1 MFFSQLTPHIVASLQ
16 GTTIQQLN
24 PTKDSSGL
32 AIANICFSEGV
43 HYWEIVCPFN
53 TDGVKIGISKQ
64 SSPSEN
70 FEGHLFEFKTTT
82 QRVVGVLL
90 NFNEQSLQFYLNG
103 NLSTNKGLQKGS
115 LVQCPWYPCVRLSQ
129 YGNSVH
135 LTMKYEDLSVVE
147 NIEQVK
153 LETQEV
159 QHRNPQFLINKNEI
173 HQQEDRLV
181 SVRNCPLIGQQ
192 ILKAELDVLIKMNLV
207 ICNYHQDDEMV
218 YLILD
223 EQASKKLKRLRQY
236 LKHYVRKLKE
246 RFECKPKEQE
256 KDQLLEDITQM
267 LPNNEDIIQEEKKDE
282 YQYKYS
288 IEQCKIAERI
298 IIQLIE
304 QFEDVTTIDSAKMRL
319 QTFTDHPATQNP
331 FNVVEYGLYLQPGCG
346 VKYAYCDDEIN
357 KNGTRYSKLILRSE
371 IVASGQRIP
380 CKSDRYFSLKNQDQ
394 ITIYNGE
401 AELFK
406 VIDIDLRQLGPYQKN
421 KKKIEVQ
428 SEETPSHIYKILESY
443 ITGETEQLPLYDQAL
458 LEKLMGMGFE
468 ESTCK
473 EALIQTNNNFDN
485 ALDIVSSTSGEWQC
499 TVCTLLNKET
509 NQTCEA
515 CEAQKPEEQVEQFVI
530 KQQLQIQ
537 QEQVEVEEN
546 EEINPDLKD
555 KITEGNIDYVTVIH
569 WNSNNTVFPILVASV
584 HNKNVLSIKFISYSS
599 NYLDQFFI
607 NDDGYYCVLTNCW
620 SKNKDYALL
629 LQSDTSRQIV
639 ETLAPLYS
647 KHSKKLEMI
656 KANHKAIQVQHD
668 IKSIDTAIWNNRL
681 YIFLLGDQVFSIYEI
696 SQNSQIEFIK
706 LISVGY
712 NYNLII
718 SKTKCLVNGFIKNF
732 VIDSRLNVSE
742 IQEPIQN
749 AHIKDNI
756 ICYESNNQIKHIEDN
771 SEILENNIIQSEEVQ
786 IFQTVIDD
794 IHMQKFY
801 IEDKF
806 IHIHIKAVFEGPIEE
821 PKQILLMN
829 SPLTVSDPQ
838 KLALT
843 VHSFRGASF
852 NDQTF
857 VTQMLYDNNKPFS
870 SNYPKTQ
877 FIFRSQFD
885 EVMLVDHVI
894 IKSEITN
901 VFKGFPIGAGLIF
914 ISKEEHELFDTTE
927 FDNFDKQQYESWKLN
942 HQSLYANEPVGY
954 FEFEADSKEVLCQLE
969 VIRPCKYIMLKPTN
983 FRKTPHNHTAH
994 FLTNS
999 IEIKGFVAYGKEIP
1013 KIQNEYSNIGTISEC
1028 QLLNELRKRIDL
1040 PDKLTV
1046 QCKYQG
1052 INGYPSN
1059 GIIEFDTV
1067 FSGDFIIKP
1076 YKDSQFQLLKI
1087 TVTGKKYNN
1096 LQINQLDN
1104 LIEQVYQKKPGAL
1117 TVLNLFMKKES
1128 KKVLELINLY
1138 KFILGNVLSQDVNEQ
1153 VTDFFCQLQQHDEF
1167 HDIIIQVA
1175 QQILN
1180 KIEKIVLIES
1190 GLEYFLGLI
1199 TYTAKFKTQEITDM
1213 AMKSLLFALQ
1223 KLKNLQHK
1231 DMFLFSTKF
1240 GGPQGQIQIQEI
1252 DEPLIDQNENQKS
1265 LICQKDPLSQILIMQ
1280 LSNKQQIRRFEV
1292 NLLGEFDIE
1301 KLSLRFQQTS
1311 NSVKFRVQVWV
1322 DNLVLDQVYDEWTF
1336 VQFTD
1341 YVHKCPN
1348 YHNYNCLHITLN
1360 GVRARKLLVQLTLGS
1375 DNYYSKQ
1382 AAQLQIPQN
1391 YLTVIPEFYGS
1402 LINAELSPLEITED
1416 FRYKTT
1422 LSLGDTV
1429 YYVYQ
1434 SDQSILMDSY
1444 NVYKKTDL
1452 TDHYIV
1458 MSTKSLRR
1466 NADYLEQAIYKLQ
1479 SEMQLKEKCKLQT
1492 SHLQTLIEQTQL
1504 EFLKVAPPRNYE
1516 NNSNFLTVFSTL
1528 LLRMLIA
1535 VSGKVP
1541 DAIEFIHLVISLG
1554 DLKGITDLALQFIQK
1569 KVKQQ
1574 IPDQEWNQLM
1584 LEQLT
1589 SQNPL
1594 KKKLLHQLPIPILE
1608 SLNKLIELNDDIL
1621 YEALVI
1627 QLQRLPQQKQTEEGN
1642 PDNEKILVLV
1652 LEFLVND
1659 KKFRLNLLQNALSKC
1674 TALQIKNSFNHKIFS
1689 DLFTKGLLQP
1699 EKLKTLLDMLIQPRQ
1714 LESRFT
1720 DWAATLSL
1728 SDQTNNILQIE
1739 KDSLIY
1745 ISKYIIYFCQSYI
1758 KDNVEQLTIDNLLLL
1773 FDFLTRSVK
1782 KVNKL
1787 KIRGNNKQLTDF
1799 EDFLQR
1805 QHIQICYPDTINR
1818 LIILLEKS
1826 ENYLIWN
1833 KVLKVILMIT
1843 PQLQNELQIYN
1854 RVIQSYIGCKQK
1866 LLMNELLQFTL
1877 NLGQQQVQQNQT
1889 CSQIIDSLL
1898 PYLGLNDINH
1908 IFIVFSQEV
1917 QHIYLNNVNTLL
1929 KYLGMYIPF
1938 LGGKDG
1944 IINADSQVIQ
1954 QLELCQSM
1962 IYLLLQSEQ
1971 TLIQLNESPD
1981 LNHLFEWYCINSYTG
1996 NTLHSYS
2003 SQLLKQ
2009 MSDSLDQL
2017 FELLPCKQYMLKQ
2030 LFKQQYYID
2039 DVIVNQYENNQIT
2052 SYTAHT
2058 YTTQILEVIQQQFDK
2073 YLISDDVAQQFQ
2085 SDIYHYL
2092 INQIIKEKQI
2102 TQVQFLEEEFGS
2114 KMKIFNLPGQN
2125 ISNQDWP
2132 LHKKGAKSRLALITL
2147 PQGMRSEY
2155 QMVFQFDNE
2164 IEIKN
2169 IRLGIQTFTADFA
2182 DKQLG
2187 TPSSI
2192 LLEVGKSLEE
2202 LYPISEMQL
2211 INDEHYSQFQVKV
2224 FCYNS
2229 QVMSKQQLPQGQSI
2243 KFISFRMRQPYVEQL
2258 DISRA
2263 VKKLCLGISFISVLG
2278 YAANKQK
2285 VDFIYTLQEKTAIDI
2300 LSKFCKPNYQKTLQQ
2315 LANDS
2320 IVLEQL
2326 QNNINKF
2333 MNALNSYSF
2342 QLSPLIL
2349 AIAKYNYQ
2357 VGDWLVVK
2365 LMEYPEQSHSKLLSQ
2380 IILEGEHVHERFL
2393 KLHNHLFEKLMALQI
2408 NNHQQQDLLWY
2419 EKLAQHFI
2427 ESYCNV
2433 LLLQN
2438 SKLKQREL
2446 SLNISKNDIIHLIEL
2461 FQLLHNKHARHLLI
2475 KLIVTITY
2483 LPHPYQQIE
2492 EIEQILQ
2499 FTLDKSKTQPY
2510 FFEVL
2515 GPLALGNKVSI
2526 DWIINQLDSIF
2537 GKFELQY
2544 VIQFF
2549 YTLSTNKQ
2557 IADHLLKYLLP
2568 LYNQLIEEPTS
2579 KTILKQLD
2587 DKTIELAS
2595 KFISYMVQKYH
2606 AKFIIEALIRD
2617 IGRLEGNKDMKF
2629 VRSLLVPIL
2638 NSEDYVFLKIQFEDQ
2653 GKYIMDPKLVVSKQ
2667 IDNNQ
2672 QQDELVFDSQLLT
2685 IKQKDQLFTH
2695 ISETY
2700 WSKVA
2705 YQKNDGDA
2713 DMLPHLEDKFFNA
2726 TPQMMVINYRINNVD
2741 KTIILYHNVKC
2752 TKTQKLDLTY
2762 SWSQGKMKVFYFN
2775 ENNLITNQEID
2786 MNAFIEIYDEQG
2798 TLTFQNNDQ
2807 VLLEIEYVPGEPS
2820 RINLTSLNLKDQ
2832 GTLDNLKIEYYVS
2845 GIRPQ
2850 KQKKTL
2856 PQINIPQDT
2865 TSLLFSNYETNQ
2877 SLQYYSVVPVYQ
2889 LPSQLKLCELKQLIA
2904 FNKYGLKQ
2912 ESNLFDK
2919 QTKLGEL
2926 PTNQQN
2932 IIELVLNAKEF
2943 IDNIQPKT
2951 STFTYPQQ
2959 LTIFPMFEELNGV
2972 NAMLSVIRE
2981 GIGQWKNQQRANAW
2995 LQFLNELQ
3003 SFCQLP
3009 NFFNLFMKNQQC
3021 VNLLFDLIAGPP
3033 DSNNNKKLE
3042 EEEQNAVKFIYTTLV
3057 NVFSASSGPE
3067 VRIKALEQNLIKQ
3080 ILDRIALV
3088 SKETKRVFRNVIE
3101 EQAVQEQLQKNNSLQ
3116 KSTKQ
3121 KRGVGYASDNTG
3133 QNQKWNT
3140 IEYVEKK
3147 TQKSQQLIGLLGIVE
3162 SFFDF
3167 QHWHPSEE
3175 LLHKLKNTLFESAL
3189 LPLLESAFRSG
3200 SLLEISKEFDLY
3212 CKYLK
3217 IVQSM
3222 SHHKVLASVFL
3233 KIPEQYYPPQTQSLF
3248 ELLTALAD
3256 TSKIFLNCIQNNRK
3270 KNEEDEHSFEIAKL
3284 IIDTHKRME
3293 NCINKMNDSGSSSN
3307 EEDESEQLKKQKELA
3322 NQLIQEILSKQLA
3335 EAYRTL
3341 LSDLRFS
3348 YIDMKVGGRY
3358 KHHYSGN
3365 ISTQINQDKIVRLA
3379 QEFADMSTS
3388 LPIEHTNAIFVRA
3401 DKERVD
3407 VMKALVMGAK
3417 GTPYA
3422 HGAYLFD
3429 IYADDSYPNA
3439 PPKMNLS
3446 TTGNG
3451 KVRFNPNLYSCG
3463 KVCLSLLGTWRGNA
3477 SENWDP
3483 KISTLLQVLVST
3495 QAIIMSEEVYFNEP
3509 GFEQEAN
3516 TEEGEKKNEGYSNI
3530 VRYCNIKYAMID
3542 QIRDPPKGF
3551 ETIIRRHFYLKKQEI
3566 LEECNKWIE
3575 LADTKEAV
3583 YTGLLNDHNSSWC
3596 SEFKKN
3602 KKAYHKKLCE
3612 AVKELEDE
3620 LNKIQPPSAIDLEG
3634 SRVLKTHIKKQPKVK
3649 NVKDGMANL
3658 DEVDVTYTKIQQKE
3672 FEANDENVLDRW
3684 SRYIGAM
3691 GMDAVK
3697 KQTNSCVLISGIGAL
3712 GIEVAKNI
3720 VLSGVKML
3728 TIHDESKCS
3737 QYDLNGQFFIEE
3749 KDIGKNRAEVS
3760 WEKLQ
3765 QLNSYVRVNY
3775 ETVELLNIDFT
3786 KYNIVVVCASYSND
3800 LLFKLSLL
3808 CRQHKV
3814 KLIISSVDGVFGRVF
3829 NDFGQQ
3835 FIVEDK
3841 NGEQTVDYIIKSV
3854 TDKNDNKMH
3863 FEITGKH
3870 EFQDNDV
3877 VMIDNIEGMIDSN
3890 GNSINKTI
3898 QKVKVISKSVLEI
3911 QLNGYSK
3918 YIRNGTIKLVK
3929 VPVELS
3935 FLPYNQEFID
3945 KPIYDPNMSEYDFI
3959 KLQNTEQLHNLY
3971 NNKQIKDQ
3979 NLESLF
3985 KHYSTLGEFPP
3996 LSAYLGGFVSQEAIK
4011 GITNKFTPIQQ
4022 LFYVDCT
4029 EVLQQEISKDVKI
4042 NERSLSRFLGIEVS
4056 EKLEKSKVFMVG
4068 CGAIGCE
4075 LLKNFAM
4082 LNLGVKG
4089 CLTITDPDHIEVS
4102 NLNRQF
4108 LFREKHLRKP
4118 KSQTAAAA
4126 VIQMNPYLRDH
4137 IIARLDKVHDSTEHI
4152 YSDQFFE
4159 GQDIIANAL
4168 DNVAA
4173 RRYVDKRCVNAR
4185 KPLLESGTLGPK
4197 GHVQC
4202 IIPFQTESYG
4212 SSNDPVEEGE
4222 IPYCTLKMF
4231 PEETFHCVEFARDK
4245 FGKHFSAR
4253 PKQIIKMMA
4262 EDYIPSLEDNKPLRE
4277 SIKLFKNKPTSFQ
4290 DCIKWARGKF
4300 QKYFVNDIKQLMYT
4314 YPEDAKTKDGNLF
4327 WTMPKRPPKPI
4338 QFDPEN
4344 EIHQQFVSTFAF
4356 LRAKMFGLQTDKD
4369 WRTKTYRQ
4377 QVAKEAN
4384 LITFPEWQPSEEK
4397 KKSISDKVKEQ
4408 GQKEEIEENESNQNQ
4423 STQEETQLLFKQF
4436 RSLLPITL
4444 QSDEFEK
4451 DFDQNG
4457 HIDFIHS
4464 FGNLRAANYKL
4475 EPMDWLTVKIK
4486 AGRIV
4491 PALATTTAVVA
4502 GLQTI
4507 ELIKTLKN
4515 VQISDMK
4522 NAFVN
4527 LAIPF
4532 VKLTEP
4538 GLVPKKKINEKV
4550 TVTLWDIW
4558 THEISKSTTFGQLFE
4573 ILNQQYDLHPRDVF
4587 LKAQPV
4593 YMEIMYAKK
4602 PEEKKQFLNQAIIK
4616 LLDIQK
4622 YVDLTINFTLSV
4634 QSQEIIKGI
4643 PQVRLVLK

>member
-1 MFFSQLTPHIVASLQ
+1 MFFSHLTPHTVASLQ

-24 PTKDSSGL
+24 PAKDSSGL
-32 AIANICFSEGV
+32 AMANVCFSEGV

-64 SSPSEN
+64 QSPSEN

-103 NLSTNKGLQKGS
+103 NLSTNKGIPKGS
-115 LVQCPWYPCVRLSQ
+115 LGQGPWYPCVRLSQ
-129 YGNSVH
+129 FGNSVY
-135 LTMKYEDLSVVE
+135 LTMKYEDRSLVE
-147 NIEQVK
+147 HFEQVQ
-153 LETQEV
+153 LETQQI
-159 QHRNPQFLINKNEI
+159 QHPNPFFLINKNEI
-173 HQQEDRLV
+173 HQLEDRLV
-181 SVRNCPLIGQQ
+181 SVRNCPLVGQQ
-192 ILKAELDVLIKMNLV
+192 IPKAELDVLIKMKLV
-207 ICNYHQDDEMV
+207 MCNYYGDNEIV
-218 YLILD
+218 YLILN
-223 EQASKKLKRLRQY
+223 EETSKKLKRIRQY
-236 LKHYVRKLKE
+236 LKHHERKLKE
-246 RFECKPKEQE
+246 KFESKPQE
-256 KDQLLEDITQM
+256 KEKDKLLQEITQM
-267 LPNNEDIIQEEKKDE
+267 LPNNEEIVQEEKKDE
-282 YQYKYS
+282 FQFKYS
-288 IEQCKIAERI
+288 IEQCRIAERI

-304 QFEDVTTIDSAKMRL
+304 QFEEVRSIESAKMRL
-319 QTFTDHPATQNP
+319 LTFADHPATENP
-331 FNVVEYGLYLQPGCG
+331 FQVVEYGKYLQPGSG

-357 KNGTRYSKLILRSE
+357 KNGTKYSKLILRSE
-371 IVASGQRIP
+371 ITVQGQRIP
-380 CKSDRYFSLKNQDQ
+380 CKSDRYFSLRNQDQ

-406 VIDIDLRQLGPYQKN
+406 VIDVNLRELGPYQKN
-421 KKKIEVQ
+421 KKKIDIQ
-428 SEETPSHIYKILESY
+428 QEETPSHIYKILENY
-443 ITGETEQLPLYDQAL
+443 ITGETEQLPLYDQTF
-458 LEKLMGMGFE
+458 LEKLIGMGFE
-468 ESTCK
+468 ESACK
-473 EALIQTNNNFDN
+473 EALIQTNNNFNN

-509 NQTCEA
+509 RQNCEA
-515 CEAQKPEEQVEQFVI
+515 CDAPKPDEQIEQFII
-530 KQQLQIQ
+530 KQPQ
-537 QEQVEVEEN
+537 QNQQDLIELDEN
-546 EEINPDLKD
+546 EEINQDIKD
-555 KITEGNIDYVTVIH
+555 KITESIIDNVTIIH
-569 WNSNNTVFPILVASV
+569 WNSNNTTYPILIASV
-584 HNKNVLSIKFISYSS
+584 HNKNILSIKFISYSQ

-620 SKNKDYALL
+620 SKNKDYSLL
-629 LQSDTSRQIV
+629 LQSETSRQIV

-647 KHSKKLEMI
+647 KHCKKLEMI
-656 KANHKAIQVQHD
+656 KADHKAIQIEYD
-668 IKSIDTAIWNNRL
+668 IKAIDNAIWNNRL
-681 YIFLLGDQVFSIYEI
+681 YIFLIAEQALSIYEI
-696 SQNSQIEFIK
+696 TQNSKIVFQKQIFI
-706 LISVGY
+706 GF
-712 NYNLII
+712 NYNLLI
-718 SKTKCLVNGFIKNF
+718 SKTKCLIYSLSKSFI
-732 VIDSRLNVSE
+732 IDTQLNITE
-742 IQEPIQN
+742 ILEPISN
-749 AHIKDNI
+749 AYIKDNI
-756 ICYESNNQIKHIEDN
+756 ICYETNYQIKQIEDN

-794 IHMQKFY
+794 IHTQKFY
-801 IEDKF
+801 IEDNF
-806 IHIHIKAVFEGPIEE
+806 THIHIKAVFEGPIEE

-838 KLALT
+838 KLPLT
-843 VHSFRGASF
+843 VHSFKGASF

-857 VTQMLYDNNKPFS
+857 VTQMLFNTNKPFS

-877 FIFRSQFD
+877 FIFRNQFD
-885 EVMLVDHVI
+885 EAMLVDHVI
-894 IKSEITN
+894 IQSEITN
-901 VFKGFPIGAGLIF
+901 VFRGFPIGAGLIF
-914 ISKEEHELFDTTE
+914 VSKEEYEFNDTSE
-927 FDNFDKQQYESWKLN
+927 FDNFDKQQYEKWKST
-942 HQSLYANEPVGY
+942 HQSLHANEPVGY

-983 FRKTPHNHTAH
+983 FRKTPHDHTAH
-994 FLTNS
+994 FQTNS
-999 IEIKGFVAYGKEIP
+999 IEIKGFAAFGKQIP
-1013 KIQNEYSNIGTISEC
+1013 KTQSEFSSFGAISDC
-1028 QLLNELRKRIDL
+1028 QLLDQLRKRIDL

-1046 QCKYQG
+1046 QCKYLG

-1067 FSGDFIIKP
+1067 YSGEFTIKP
-1076 YKDSQFQLLKI
+1076 HDDSQYKLLKV

-1128 KKVLELINLY
+1128 KKVLEVINLS
-1138 KFILGNVLSQDVNEQ
+1138 KFILGNVLSQEVNEQ
-1153 VTDFFCQLQQHDEF
+1153 VTEFFRQLQQHDEF
-1167 HDIIIQVA
+1167 HNILLQVA
-1175 QQILN
+1175 QQIFN
-1180 KIEKIVLIES
+1180 KIEKVVLTES

-1199 TYTAKFKTQEITDM
+1199 TYTAKFKTQEITDI
-1213 AMKSLLFALQ
+1213 AMKSLLFSLQ
-1223 KLKNLQHK
+1223 KLKSIQHK
-1231 DMFLFSTKF
+1231 DMFIFSTKY
-1240 GGPQGQIQIQEI
+1240 GGPQGQVQIEEV
-1252 DEPLIDQNENQKS
+1252 DETLVEQNGNQKT

-1292 NLLGEFDIE
+1292 NLLGEFEIE
-1301 KLSLRFQQTS
+1301 KLSLRFQQIS

-1341 YVHKCPN
+1341 YVHKCAN
-1348 YHNYNCLHITLN
+1348 YHNYNCLHIGLN

-1391 YLTVIPEFYGS
+1391 YLAVIPEFYGS
-1402 LINAELSPLEITED
+1402 LLNAELSPLEITED

-1422 LSLGDTV
+1422 LSLGESL

-1458 MSTKSLRR
+1458 MSNKSLRR

-1479 SEMQLKEKCKLQT
+1479 QEKQLKEKCKIQT
-1492 SHLQTLIEQTQL
+1492 NHLQSLIEQTQL
-1504 EFLKVAPPRNYE
+1504 EFLKVSPPRNYE
-1516 NNSNFLTVFSTL
+1516 NNSNFLTVFSSL

-1535 VSGKVP
+1535 ISGKIP
-1541 DAIEFIHLVISLG
+1541 NALEFIQLIISLG
-1554 DLKGITDLALQFIQK
+1554 DMKGITDLALSFIQK
-1569 KVKQQ
+1569 KIKMQ
-1574 IPDQEWNQLM
+1574 IPQQEWNKLII
-1584 LEQLT
+1584 EQFT
-1589 SQNPL
+1589 NQNTL
-1594 KKKLLHQLPIPILE
+1594 KKKLLNQLPIPILE

-1621 YEALVI
+1621 YDALVTQI
-1627 QLQRLPQQKQTEEGN
+1627 QRLPQQKQTEDGN
-1642 PDNEKILVLV
+1642 PENEKILTLI
-1652 LEFLVND
+1652 LEFLIND
-1659 KKFRLNLLQNALSKC
+1659 NKFRLNLLQSVLPKC
-1674 TALQIKNSFNHKIFS
+1674 TALQIKNSLNQQILTELFS
-1689 DLFTKGLLQP
+1689 KGILQP
-1699 EKLKTLLDMLIQPRQ
+1699 EKLKTLLDMLLQPRQ
-1714 LESRFT
+1714 LESRYT
-1720 DWAATLSL
+1720 DWAATLLL
-1728 SDQTNNILQIE
+1728 SDQINNTLQIE

-1745 ISKYIIYFCQSYI
+1745 ISKYIIYFCQIYI
-1758 KDNVEQLTIDNLLLL
+1758 KDNVEKLTIDNLLLL

-1782 KVNKL
+1782 KINKL

-1818 LIILLEKS
+1818 LIHLLEKS
-1826 ENYLIWN
+1826 ENYLIWS

-1843 PQLQNELQIYN
+1843 PQLQNELQIYH
-1854 RVIQSYIGCKQK
+1854 RVIQSYLGCKQK

-1877 NLGQQQVQQNQT
+1877 NLAQQQVQQNQT
-1889 CSQIIDSLL
+1889 CSQIIDALL
-1898 PYLGLNDINH
+1898 PHLGLNEINH
-1908 IFIVFSQEV
+1908 IFIVFSQGV
-1917 QHIYLNNVNTLL
+1917 QHIYLNNVNILL
-1929 KYLGMYIPF
+1929 KYIGMYLPY

-1944 IINADSQVIQ
+1944 IINADSQIIQ

-1962 IYLLLQSEQ
+1962 INLLLQSEQ
-1971 TLIQLNESPD
+1971 TLAQLNENPD
-1981 LNHLFEWYCINSYTG
+1981 LNHLFEWYSLNSYQG
-1996 NTLHSYS
+1996 KYIHSYAG
-2003 SQLLKQ
+2003 QLLQ
-2009 MSDSLDQL
+2009 GMSESIDQL
-2017 FELLPCKQYMLKQ
+2017 FELLPCKQYILKQ
-2030 LFKQQYYID
+2030 LFQQQYYID
-2039 DVIVNQYENNQIT
+2039 NVIVNQYENNQIT
-2052 SYTAHT
+2052 SYTAYT
-2058 YTTQILEVIQQQFDK
+2058 YTNQILEVIQQQFDK

-2092 INQIIKEKQI
+2092 INKIIKEKQI
-2102 TQVQFLEEEFGS
+2102 TQVQFQEEEFGS
-2114 KMKIFNLPGQN
+2114 KMKVFNLPGQN

-2155 QMVFQFDNE
+2155 QMIFQLDNE

-2202 LYPISEMQL
+2202 LYPIAEMQL
-2211 INDEHYSQFQVKV
+2211 INDEHYSQYQVKV

-2229 QVMSKQQLPQGQSI
+2229 QLMNKQQLPSGQSV
-2243 KFISFRMRQPYVEQL
+2243 KFISFRMRQQYVEQL
-2258 DISRA
+2258 DMSKTM
-2263 VKKLCLGISFISVLG
+2263 KKLCLGISFISVIG
-2278 YAANKQK
+2278 YVANRQK
-2285 VDFIYTLQEKTAIDI
+2285 VDFIYTLQEKAAIEI

-2326 QNNINKF
+2326 QNNIDKF

-2349 AIAKYNYQ
+2349 AIAKYNHQ
-2357 VGDWLVVK
+2357 VGDWLVLK
-2365 LMEYPEQSHSKLLSQ
+2365 LMEHPEQSHSKLLSQ

-2393 KLHNHLFEKLMALQI
+2393 KLHNHLFEKLLALQI

-2419 EKLAQHFI
+2419 EKLAQNFI

-2433 LLLQN
+2433 LLLQK

-2446 SLNISKNDIIHLIEL
+2446 TLNISKNDIIHLIEL
-2461 FQLLHNKHARHLLI
+2461 FQLMHNKHARHLLI

-2492 EIEQILQ
+2492 EVEQILQ
-2499 FTLDKSKTQPY
+2499 FTLDKSRTQPY
-2510 FFEVL
+2510 FLEVL
-2515 GPLALGNKVSI
+2515 GPLALGNRFSI
-2526 DWIINQLDSIF
+2526 EWIVNQLDSIF
-2537 GKFELQY
+2537 GKFELNY
-2544 VIQFF
+2544 VIQFL
-2549 YTLSTNKQ
+2549 YTLSTNKK

-2568 LYNQLIEEPTS
+2568 LYNSLIEEPIS

-2587 DKTIELAS
+2587 DKTIELVA

-2617 IGRLEGNKDMKF
+2617 ISRLEGNKDMKF

-2653 GKYIMDPKLVVSKQ
+2653 GKYILDPKLIVSKQ
-2667 IDNNQ
+2667 IDNTL
-2672 QQDELVFDSQLLT
+2672 QQDELVFESQLLT
-2685 IKQKDQLFTH
+2685 TKQRDQLFTN

-2700 WSKVA
+2700 WNKIA
-2705 YQKNDGDA
+2705 YQKNDGDS
-2713 DMLPHLEDKFFNA
+2713 DILPHLEDKFFNS
-2726 TPQMMVINYRINNVD
+2726 TPQMMVINYRINNID

-2752 TKTQKLDLTY
+2752 TKTDKLDLTY
-2762 SWSQGKMKVFYFN
+2762 SWNQGKMKLFYFN
-2775 ENNLITNQEID
+2775 ENNLIVNEEID
-2786 MNAFIEIYDEQG
+2786 INAFIEIYDEQG
-2798 TLTFQNNDQ
+2798 TLTFQNNDN
-2807 VLLEIEYVPGEPS
+2807 VFLEIEYVPGEPS

-2856 PQINIPQDT
+2856 PQINIPQET
-2865 TSLLFSNYETNQ
+2865 ISLLFQNYETNQ
-2877 SLQYYSVVPVYQ
+2877 SLQYYSAVPIYQ
-2889 LPSQLKLCELKQLIA
+2889 LPSQLKLCELKQLIV

-2912 ESNLFDK
+2912 ECNIFEK
-2919 QTKLGEL
+2919 QTKLNEL
-2926 PTNQQN
+2926 PTNQLN
-2932 IIELVLNAKEF
+2932 IIELVVNAREF
-2943 IDNIQPKT
+2943 IDNIQPKS

-2959 LTIFPMFEELNGV
+2959 LTIFPLFEELNGV

-2981 GIGQWKNQQRANAW
+2981 GIGQWKNQQSANAW

-3009 NFFNLFMKNQQC
+3009 NFFNLFMKNQLC

-3033 DSNNNKKLE
+3033 DSNNKKLE

-3101 EQAVQEQLQKNNSLQ
+3101 EQIVQESPQKNNLLQ
-3116 KSTKQ
+3116 KSNKQ

-3167 QHWHPSEE
+3167 QHWHPTEE

-3233 KIPEQYYPPQTQSLF
+3233 KIPEEYYPPQTQSLF
-3248 ELLTALAD
+3248 ELLSALAD
-3256 TSKIFLNCIQNNRK
+3256 TSKIFMNCIQNNRK
-3270 KNEEDEHSFEIAKL
+3270 KNEEEEHSFEIAKM
-3284 IIDTHKRME
+3284 IIDTHKKME
-3293 NCINKMNDSGSSSN
+3293 NCIYKMNDSGSSSN
-3307 EEDESEQLKKQKELA
+3307 EEDETEQLKKQKELA
-3322 NQLIQEILSKQLA
+3322 NELIQQILSKQLP

-3422 HGAYLFD
+3422 HGAFLFD

-3566 LEECNKWIE
+3566 LEECNKWVE

-3583 YTGLLNDHNSSWC
+3583 YTGLLSDHNSSWC
-3596 SEFKKN
+3596 SEFKKS
-3602 KKAYHKKLCE
+3602 KKAYHKKLTE

-3620 LNKIQPPSAIDLEG
+3620 LNKIQPPSAADLEG
-3634 SRVLKTHIKKQPKVK
+3634 SRVLRTHIKKQPKIK
-3649 NVKDGMANL
+3649 NVKEGMANL

-3697 KQTNSCVLISGIGAL
+3697 KQANSCVLVSGIGAL

-3728 TIHDESKCS
+3728 TIHDEQKCT

-3749 KDIGKNRAEVS
+3749 KDIGKNRAEIS

-3775 ETVELLNIDFT
+3775 ETVELLKIDLT
-3786 KYNIVVVCASYSND
+3786 KYNIVVVCATYTND
-3800 LLFKLSLL
+3800 ILFKLSAL

-3829 NDFGQQ
+3829 NDFGQS

-3841 NGEQTVDYIIKSV
+3841 NGEQTVDYIVKSV
-3854 TDKNDNKMH
+3854 TEKGQNQMH

-3870 EFQDNDV
+3870 EFQDDDV
-3877 VMIDNIEGMIDSN
+3877 VMIDNIEGMIDQN

-3898 QKVKVISKSVLEI
+3898 QKVKVISKSILEI
-3911 QLNGYSK
+3911 QLSGYSK

-3935 FLPYNQEFID
+3935 FQPYNQQFID

-3959 KLQNTEQLHNLY
+3959 KLQNTENLHNLY
-3971 NNKQIKDQ
+3971 NNQQIKDE
-3979 NLESLF
+3979 NFESLF
-3985 KHYSTLGEFPP
+3985 KHYSTLGEFSP

-4011 GITNKFTPIQQ
+4011 GITNKFTPVQQ
-4022 LFYVDCT
+4022 IFYVDCT
-4029 EVLQQEISKDVKI
+4029 EVLQKEISKDIKVS
-4042 NERSLSRFLGIEVS
+4042 ERSLSRFLGIEVAS
-4056 EKLEKSKVFMVG
+4056 KIEKSKVFMVG

-4082 LNLGVKG
+4082 LNLGIKG
-4089 CLTITDPDHIEVS
+4089 SITITDPDHIEVRKNIQES
-4102 NLNRQF
+4102 QSLRQQ
-4108 LFREKHLRKP
+4108 LL
-4118 KSQTAAAA
+4118 
-4126 VIQMNPYLRDH
+4126 LDH
-4137 IIARLDKVHDSTEHI
+4137 IIARLDKVHDLTENI
-4152 YSDQFFE
+4152 YTDQFFE
-4159 GQDIIANAL
+4159 EQDIIANAL

-4253 PKQIIKMMA
+4253 PKQLIKMMA

-4277 SIKLFKNKPTSFQ
+4277 GIKLFKNKPNSFE

-4300 QKYFVNDIKQLMYT
+4300 QKYFVNDIKQLLYT

-4356 LRAKMFGLQTDKD
+4356 LRAKMFSLETNKD
-4369 WRTKTYRQ
+4369 WRTKAFRQ
-4377 QVAKEAN
+4377 QVSN
-4384 LITFPEWQPSEEK
+4384 FPEWQPSEEK
-4397 KKSISDKVKEQ
+4397 KKSISEKVKEH
-4408 GQKEEIEENESNQNQ
+4408 GQKEEVEENESNQNQ

-4451 DFDQNG
+4451 DNDQNG

-4475 EPMDWLTVKIK
+4475 ELMDWLTVKIK

-4538 GLVPKKKINEKV
+4538 GLVPKKKINEKI

-4558 THEISKSTTFGQLFE
+4558 THEITKSTTFIQLFE
-4573 ILNQQYDLHPRDVF
+4573 ILKQQYDLHPRDVF

-4602 PEEKKQFLNQAIIK
+4602 PEEKKHFLDQPIIK

-4622 YVDLTINFTLSV
+4622 YVDLTINFTLT
-4634 QSQEIIKGI
+4634 QESQEIIKGI

>member
-1 MFFSQLTPHIVASLQ
+1 MFFSHLTPHTVASLQ
-16 GTTIQQLN
+16 GTRIQQLH
-24 PTKDSSGL
+24 PAKDSSGL
-32 AIANICFSEGV
+32 AIANVCFSEGV

-64 SSPSEN
+64 QSPSEN

-103 NLSTNKGLQKGS
+103 NLSTNKGIPKGS
-115 LVQCPWYPCVRLSQ
+115 LISCPWYPCVRLSQ
-129 YGNSVH
+129 FGNSVY
-135 LTMKYEDLSVVE
+135 LTMKYEDRSVVE
-147 NIEQVK
+147 HCEQVQ
-153 LETQEV
+153 LETQQS
-159 QHRNPQFLINKNEI
+159 QHPNPFFLINKNEI
-173 HQQEDRLV
+173 HQLQDRLV
-181 SVRNCPLIGQQ
+181 SVRNCPLVGQQ
-192 ILKAELDVLIKMNLV
+192 IPKADLDVLIKMKLV
-207 ICNYHQDDEMV
+207 ICDYHDQNEIV
-218 YLILD
+218 YLILN
-223 EQASKKLKRLRQY
+223 EETSQKLKRVRQY
-236 LKHYVRKLKE
+236 LKHHVRKLKE
-246 RFECKPKEQE
+246 KFESKPQEKE
-256 KDQLLEDITQM
+256 KDQLLQEITQM
-267 LPNNEDIIQEEKKDE
+267 LPNNEEIVQEEKKDE
-282 YQYKYS
+282 FEYKYS
-288 IEQCKIAERI
+288 IELCRIADRI
-298 IIQLIE
+298 IVQLIE
-304 QFEDVTTIDSAKMRL
+304 QFEEVRSIESAKMRL
-319 QTFTDHPATQNP
+319 QTFVDHPATDNP
-331 FNVVEYGLYLQPGCG
+331 FKVVEYGKYLQPGSG
-346 VKYAYCDDEIN
+346 VKYAYCDNDIN
-357 KNGTRYSKLILRSE
+357 NNGTKHSKLILRSE
-371 IVASGQRIP
+371 IPAQGQIIP
-380 CKSDRYFSLKNQDQ
+380 CKSDRYFSLRNQDRL
-394 ITIYNGE
+394 TIYNGE

-406 VIDIDLRQLGPYQKN
+406 VIDVDLRQLGPYQKN
-421 KKKIEVQ
+421 IKVIDVQ
-428 SEETPSHIYKILESY
+428 QEETPSHIYKILENY
-443 ITGETEQLPLYDQAL
+443 IIGETEQLPLYDQTI
-458 LEKLMGMGFE
+458 LEKLIRMGFE
-468 ESTCK
+468 ESDCK
-473 EALIQTNNNFDN
+473 EALIQTNNNFDK
-485 ALDIVSSTSGEWQC
+485 ALDIVSRTTGEWQC
-499 TVCTLLNKET
+499 KFCTLVNKET
-509 NQTCEA
+509 NQICEA
-515 CEAQKPEEQVEQFVI
+515 CEGPRPDDSQEEEFLI
-530 KQQLQIQ
+530 KQPLQIQ
-537 QEQVEVEEN
+537 QDLVEVDQK
-546 EEINPDLKD
+546 EEIHQEFKD
-555 KITEGNIDYVTVIH
+555 KITESTINHVSVIH
-569 WNSNNTVFPILVASV
+569 WDSNNTTFPILVASV
-584 HNKNVLSIKFISYSS
+584 HNKNILSIKFISYSQ

-607 NDDGYYCVLTNCW
+607 NEDGYYCVLTNCW
-620 SKNKDYALL
+620 SKNKDYSLL
-629 LQSDTSRQIV
+629 LQSETSRQIV

-647 KHSKKLEMI
+647 KHCKKLEM
-656 KANHKAIQVQHD
+656 NLVDHKAIQLEYE
-668 IKSIDTAIWNNRL
+668 IKAIDSAIWNNRL
-681 YIFLLGDQVFSIYEI
+681 YVFLMGDQALNIYEI
-696 SQNSQIEFIK
+696 TQNSKIELQKQIFIG
-706 LISVGY
+706 SD
-712 NYNLII
+712 YNLLI
-718 SKTKCLVNGFIKNF
+718 SKTKCLIYSQSKNL
-732 VIDSRLNVSE
+732 IINSQLNVSE
-742 IQEPIQN
+742 IQEPISN
-749 AHIKDNI
+749 AYIKDNI
-756 ICYESNNQIKHIEDN
+756 ICYESNTQHKQIEDN

-786 IFQTVIDD
+786 IFQTVTDD
-794 IHMQKFY
+794 VHSQKFQIADNY
-801 IEDKF
+801 T
-806 IHIHIKAVFEGPIEE
+806 HIHVKAVFEGPIEE
-821 PKQILLMN
+821 PKQIPLMN

-838 KLALT
+838 KLPLT
-843 VHSFRGASF
+843 VHSFKGASF

-857 VTQMLYDNNKPFS
+857 VTQMLFDSNKPFS
-870 SNYPKTQ
+870 SNYPNTQ

-885 EVMLVDHVI
+885 EIMLVDHVRV
-894 IKSEITN
+894 KSEITN
-901 VFKGFPIGAGLIF
+901 VFRGFPIGTGLIF
-914 ISKEEHELFDTTE
+914 TSKEEHELNDTSE
-927 FDNFDKQQYESWKLN
+927 FDYFDKQQYEKWKST
-942 HQSLYANEPVGY
+942 HQSLFANQPVGY
-954 FEFEADSKEVLCQLE
+954 FEFEGDSKEALCKLE
-969 VIRPCKYIMLKPTN
+969 VIRPCKYLMLKPTN
-983 FRKTPHNHTAH
+983 FRKTPHDHTAH
-994 FLTNS
+994 IQTNS
-999 IEIKGFVAYGKEIP
+999 VEIKGFAAYGIEIP
-1013 KIQNEYSNIGTISEC
+1013 KSQIENSTFGTISDC
-1028 QLLNELRKRIDL
+1028 QLLTQLRKRIDL
-1040 PDKLTV
+1040 PDKLIV
-1046 QCKYQG
+1046 QCQYQG

-1076 YKDSQFQLLKI
+1076 YEDQEYKLLKV

-1096 LQINQLDN
+1096 LYINQLDN
-1104 LIEQVYQKKPGAL
+1104 LIEEVYQKKPGAL
-1117 TVLNLFMKKES
+1117 SVLNLFMKKES
-1128 KKVLELINLY
+1128 KKVLEIISLS
-1138 KFILGNVLSQDVNEQ
+1138 KFILGNVLSQNVNEQ
-1153 VTDFFCQLQQHDEF
+1153 VTEFFRHLQQHDEF
-1167 HDIIIQVA
+1167 HDILLQVA

-1180 KIEKIVLIES
+1180 KIEKVVLTES
-1190 GLEYFLGLI
+1190 GLEYFLGLL
-1199 TYTAKFKTQEITDM
+1199 TYTAKFKTQEITDL
-1213 AMKSLLFALQ
+1213 AIKSLLLALQ
-1223 KLKNLQHK
+1223 KLKTIEHK
-1231 DMFLFSTKF
+1231 DMFLFSTKY
-1240 GGPQGQIQIQEI
+1240 GGPQGQVQIQEI
-1252 DEPLIDQNENQKS
+1252 DEKQIEQNGNQKT

-1292 NLLGEFDIE
+1292 NLLGEFEIE

-1341 YVHKCPN
+1341 YVHKSAN
-1348 YHNYNCLHITLN
+1348 YNNYNCLHIGLN
-1360 GVRARKLLVQLTLGS
+1360 RIRARKLLVQLTLGS

-1382 AAQLQIPQN
+1382 SVQLQIPQN
-1391 YLTVIPEFYGS
+1391 YLTIIPEFYGS
-1402 LINAELSPLEITED
+1402 LLNAELSPLEITED
-1416 FRYKTT
+1416 FRFKNT
-1422 LSLGDTV
+1422 LSLGESL

-1434 SDQSILMDSY
+1434 SDKSILMDSY

-1479 SEMQLKEKCKLQT
+1479 SEMQLKEKSNLQT
-1492 SHLQTLIEQTQL
+1492 NHLQNLIEQTQL

-1516 NNSNFLTVFSTL
+1516 NNSNFLTVFSSL

-1535 VSGKVP
+1535 ISGTVP
-1541 DAIEFIHLVISLG
+1541 DVLEFIKLIISLG
-1554 DLKGITDLALQFIQK
+1554 DMNGITDLALQFIQK
-1569 KVKQQ
+1569 KVKDQ
-1574 IPDQEWNQLM
+1574 IPEEQWNELIIGQF
-1584 LEQLT
+1584 T
-1589 SQNPL
+1589 SQNAL

-1608 SLNKLIELNDDIL
+1608 SLQKLIELKDDVL
-1621 YEALVI
+1621 YDALVT
-1627 QLQRLPQQKQTEEGN
+1627 QLQRIPQQKYTEDGN
-1642 PDNEKILVLV
+1642 PDNEKILTLIF
-1652 LEFLVND
+1652 EFLIND
-1659 KKFRLNLLQNALSKC
+1659 TKFRLKLLQNALPKC
-1674 TALQIKNSFNHKIFS
+1674 TALQIKNSLNEKILTDIFS
-1689 DLFTKGLLQP
+1689 RGISQP
-1699 EKLKTLLDMLIQPRQ
+1699 EKFKFLLEMLLQPRQ
-1714 LESRFT
+1714 LESRYT
-1720 DWAATLSL
+1720 DWAATLQL
-1728 SDQTNNILQIE
+1728 SDQINKTLQIE

-1745 ISKYIIYFCQSYI
+1745 ISKYIIYFCQIYI
-1758 KDNVEQLTIDNLLLL
+1758 KENVEKLSIDNLLLL
-1773 FDFLTRSVK
+1773 FDFLTKSVK

-1787 KIRGNNKQLTDF
+1787 KTRETNKQLTDF

-1818 LIILLEKS
+1818 LIQLLEKS
-1826 ENYLIWN
+1826 ENYLAWN

-1843 PQLQNELQIYN
+1843 PQLQNELQIYQ
-1854 RVIQSYIGCKQK
+1854 RVIQSYLGCKQK

-1877 NLGQQQVQQNQT
+1877 NLAQQQVQQNQT
-1889 CSQIIDSLL
+1889 CSQIIDALL
-1898 PYLGLNDINH
+1898 PHLGLNEINH
-1908 IFIVFSQEV
+1908 IFIVFSQDV
-1917 QHIYLNNVNTLL
+1917 QHIYLNNVNILL
-1929 KYLGMYIPF
+1929 KYIGMYLPYQ
-1938 LGGKDG
+1938 GGKDG

-1962 IYLLLQSEQ
+1962 IYLLVQSEQ
-1971 TLIQLNESPD
+1971 TLPQLKESPD
-1981 LNHLFEWYCINSYTG
+1981 LNNLFEWFCLNCYSGKQI
-1996 NTLHSYS
+1996 HSYAG
-2003 SQLLKQ
+2003 QLLEW
-2009 MSDSLDQL
+2009 MSESLDQL
-2017 FELLPCKQYMLKQ
+2017 FELLPCKQYILKQ

-2039 DVIVNQYENNQIT
+2039 DVITKQYENNQIT
-2052 SYTAHT
+2052 SYTAFT
-2058 YTTQILEVIQQQFDK
+2058 YTTQILEVIQSQFDK
-2073 YLISDDVAQQFQ
+2073 YLTSDDVAQQFQ

-2092 INQIIKEKQI
+2092 INKIIQEKQI
-2102 TQVQFLEEEFGS
+2102 TQVQFLEEEFGN
-2114 KMKIFNLPGQN
+2114 KMKVFNLPGQN
-2125 ISNQDWP
+2125 VSNQDWP

-2169 IRLGIQTFTADFA
+2169 IRLGIQTFTADFT

-2202 LYPISEMQL
+2202 LYPIAEMQL
-2211 INDEHYSQFQVKV
+2211 VNDEHYSQYQVKV

-2229 QVMSKQQLPQGQSI
+2229 QVMNKQQLPSGQSV
-2243 KFISFRMRQPYVEQL
+2243 KFISFRMRQQYVEQL
-2258 DISRA
+2258 DTTRTM
-2263 VKKLCLGISFISVLG
+2263 KKLCLGISFISVIG
-2278 YAANKQK
+2278 YSAIRQK
-2285 VDFIYTLQEKTAIDI
+2285 VDFIYTLQEKTAIEI

-2326 QNNINKF
+2326 QNNIDKF

-2349 AIAKYNYQ
+2349 AIAKYNHQ
-2357 VGDWLVVK
+2357 VGDWLVMK

-2393 KLHNHLFEKLMALQI
+2393 KLHNHLFEKLLALQI

-2446 SLNISKNDIIHLIEL
+2446 SLNINKNDIIHLIEL
-2461 FQLLHNKHARHLLI
+2461 FQLMHNKHARHLLI

-2492 EIEQILQ
+2492 EVEQILQ
-2499 FTLDKSKTQPY
+2499 FTLDKSRTQPY
-2510 FFEVL
+2510 FLEVL
-2515 GPLALGNKVSI
+2515 GPLSLGNKVSI
-2526 DWIINQLDSIF
+2526 GWIVNQLDQIF
-2537 GKFELQY
+2537 DKFDLNS
-2544 VIQFF
+2544 VIPFF
-2549 YTLSTNKQ
+2549 YTLSTNKK

-2568 LYNQLIEEPTS
+2568 LYHLLIEEPTS

-2587 DKTIELAS
+2587 DKTIETVA

-2653 GKYIMDPKLVVSKQ
+2653 GRYILDPKLIAQKR
-2667 IDNNQ
+2667 IDNTQ
-2672 QQDELVFDSQLLT
+2672 KQDEVVFESQLLT
-2685 IKQKDQLFTH
+2685 IKQKDQLFAHLT
-2695 ISETY
+2695 ETY
-2700 WSKVA
+2700 WNKVA
-2705 YQKNDGDA
+2705 YQKNDGDS
-2713 DMLPHLEDKFFNA
+2713 DILPHLEDKFFNS
-2726 TPQMMVINYRINNVD
+2726 TPQMMVINYKINNTD
-2741 KTIILYHNVKC
+2741 KTIILYHNEKC
-2752 TKTQKLDLTY
+2752 IKQDKSDLAY
-2762 SWSQGKMKVFYFN
+2762 SWNQGKLKVYYFN
-2775 ENNLITNQEID
+2775 ENNLIVNEEID
-2786 MNAFIEIYDEQG
+2786 LNAFIEIYDEQG
-2798 TLTFQNNDQ
+2798 TLTFQNNDKAF
-2807 VLLEIEYVPGEPS
+2807 LELEYVAGEPS

-2832 GTLDNLKIEYYVS
+2832 GIIDNLKIEYYVS
-2845 GIRPQ
+2845 GVRPQ
-2850 KQKKTL
+2850 KQKKAL
-2856 PQINIPQDT
+2856 PQINIPQET
-2865 TSLLFSNYETNQ
+2865 ISQIFPNYETNQ
-2877 SLQYYSVVPVYQ
+2877 SLQYYSAVPVYQ
-2889 LPSQLKLCELKQLIA
+2889 LPSQLKLNELKQLIV

-2912 ESNLFDK
+2912 ECNIFEK
-2919 QTKLGEL
+2919 QTKLCEL
-2926 PTNQQN
+2926 PTNELN
-2932 IIELVLNAKEF
+2932 IIELEVNARDF

-2951 STFTYPQQ
+2951 LTFTYPQQ
-2959 LTIFPMFEELNGV
+2959 LTIFPLFEEMNGV

-2981 GIGQWKNQQRANAW
+2981 GIGLWKNQQRANAW

-3009 NFFNLFMKNQQC
+3009 NFFNLFMKNQLC

-3033 DSNNNKKLE
+3033 DSNNQKLE

-3057 NVFSASSGPE
+3057 SVFSASSGPE

-3088 SKETKRVFRNVIE
+3088 SKETKRVFRNVLE
-3101 EQAVQEQLQKNNSLQ
+3101 KQVVQESPQKNNTLQ

-3167 QHWHPSEE
+3167 QHWHPSED

-3222 SHHKVLASVFL
+3222 SHHKVLAGVFL

-3248 ELLTALAD
+3248 ELLSALAD
-3256 TSKIFLNCIQNNRK
+3256 TSKIFMNCIQNNRK
-3270 KNEEDEHSFEIAKL
+3270 KNEEEEHSFEIAKM

-3307 EEDESEQLKKQKELA
+3307 EEDETEQLKKQKELA
-3322 NQLIQEILSKQLA
+3322 NELIQQILSKQLP

-3341 LSDLRFS
+3341 LSDLRFN

-3417 GTPYA
+3417 GTPYG
-3422 HGAYLFD
+3422 HGAFLFD

-3509 GFEQEAN
+3509 GSEQEAN
-3516 TEEGEKKNEGYSNI
+3516 TDEGEKRNEGYSNI

-3551 ETIIRRHFYLKKQEI
+3551 ETIIKRHFYLKKQEI
-3566 LEECNKWIE
+3566 LEECNKWVE
-3575 LADTKEAV
+3575 LADTKEAL

-3596 SEFKKN
+3596 SEFKKS
-3602 KKAYHKKLCE
+3602 KKAYHKKLSE
-3612 AVKELEDE
+3612 AVKELEEE
-3620 LNKIQPPSAIDLEG
+3620 LNKIQPPSAADLEG
-3634 SRVLKTHIKKQPKVK
+3634 SRVLRTHVKKQPKVK
-3649 NVKDGMANL
+3649 NLKEGMANL

-3697 KQTNSCVLISGIGAL
+3697 KQANSCVLVSGIGAL

-3728 TIHDESKCS
+3728 TIHDQQKST
-3737 QYDLNGQFFIEE
+3737 QFDLNGQFFIEE

-3775 ETVELLNIDFT
+3775 ETSELLNIDFT
-3786 KYNIVVVCASYSND
+3786 KYNIVVVCATYPND
-3800 LLFKLSLL
+3800 VLFKLSTL

-3829 NDFGQQ
+3829 NDFGQS

-3841 NGEQTVDYIIKSV
+3841 NGEQTVDYIVKSV
-3854 TDKNDNKMH
+3854 TDKGENKLH

-3898 QKVKVISKSVLEI
+3898 QKVKVISKSILEI

-3935 FLPYNQEFID
+3935 FHPYNQEFID

-3959 KLQNTEQLHNLY
+3959 KLQNTEQLHSLY
-3971 NNKQIKDQ
+3971 NNKQIKDE
-3979 NLESLF
+3979 NFELLF
-3985 KHYSTLGEFPP
+3985 KHYSILGEFSP

-4011 GITNKFTPIQQ
+4011 GITNKFTPVQQ

-4029 EVLQQEISKDVKI
+4029 EVLQKEISKDVKVS
-4042 NERSLSRFLGIEVS
+4042 ERSLSRFLGTEIA
-4056 EKLEKSKVFMVG
+4056 EKLEKSKIFMVG

-4082 LNLGVKG
+4082 LNLGIKG
-4089 CLTITDPDHIEVS
+4089 SITITDPDHIEVS

-4152 YSDQFFE
+4152 YTDQFFE
-4159 GQDIIANAL
+4159 DQDIIANAL

-4173 RRYVDKRCVNAR
+4173 RRYVDKRCVNSR

-4202 IIPFQTESYG
+4202 IVPFQTESYG

-4253 PKQIIKMMA
+4253 PKQLIKMMA
-4262 EDYIPSLEDNKPLRE
+4262 EDYIPQFRRQQTFQERLSNCLRTNQTPLKIALSGQEESSRNTSLM
-4277 SIKLFKNKPTSFQ
+4277 TSNNQ
-4290 DCIKWARGKF
+4290 
-4300 QKYFVNDIKQLMYT
+4300 YV
-4314 YPEDAKTKDGNLF
+4314 KTKDGNLF

-4356 LRAKMFGLQTDKD
+4356 LRAKMFSLQTDKD

-4377 QVAKEAN
+4377 SVAKQAN

-4408 GQKEEIEENESNQNQ
+4408 GQKEEPEENETTQTQ

-4436 RSLLPITL
+4436 KSLLPITL
-4444 QSDEFEK
+4444 ASDEFEK
-4451 DFDQNG
+4451 DNDQNG

-4558 THEISKSTTFGQLFE
+4558 TQEITKQTTFRQLFE

-4602 PEEKKQFLNQAIIK
+4602 AEEKKHFLGPSNH
-4616 LLDIQK
+4616 
-4622 YVDLTINFTLSV
+4622 
-4634 QSQEIIKGI
+4634 QSIRNTEICWI
-4643 PQVRLVLK
+4643 